1 MKVSCIKQLSLLL
14 LFPLFLAGCVFI
26 PKVAPE
32 NNQGC
37 QLVTKG
43 LTLDV
48 YTSPETIE
56 SSIEE
61 MSHVIQS
68 GCNKPECLIILMP
81 TVALSVGSFIVSGSI
96 VVVGNTIHWIE
107 KQGACD
113 DSVTQQTVS
122 KLINSTKELGGWVVK
137 TGDEFIDW
145 LKKQVSEPE
154 ETGA

>member
-1 MKVSCIKQLSLLL
+1 
-14 LFPLFLAGCVFI
+14 
-26 PKVAPE
+26 
-32 NNQGC
+32 
-37 QLVTKG
+37 

-48 YTSPETIE
+48 HTSPEAIE

-68 GCNKPECLIILMP
+68 GCNEPECLIILAP
-81 TVALSVGSFIVSGSI
+81 TVTLSVGSFIVSGSI

-113 DSVTQQTVS
+113 DSVTQQAVS

-145 LKKQVSEPE
+145 LNKQVSESE
-154 ETGA
+154 